1 MTDDATV
8 EAAPQDTCP
17 FCAIVRGE
25 SPARLVLDTNEVLV
39 FFPREPA
46 VVGHVLVVPKRHIAN
61 VWDLDSATGALL
73 TDATLRVAHGLHAAL
88 RPDGL
93 NVIQSNGEAATQ
105 TVQHLH
111 IHLVPRWYDDPIGDF
126 WPAVSPWTEAEL
138 DRAQQRITEK
148 L

>member
-1 MTDDATV
+1 MTHDATL
-8 EAAPQDTCP
+8 EGGCP

-25 SPARLVLDTNEVLV
+25 SPARLVLDTPEVLA
-39 FFPREPA
+39 FFPLEPA
-46 VVGHVLVVPKRHIAN
+46 VIGHVLVAPKRHIGN
-61 VWDLDSATGALL
+61 VWDLDAETGALL
-73 TDATLRVAHGLHAAL
+73 TEATLRIAHGLRAAL

-105 TVQHLH
+105 TIQHLH

-126 WPAVSPWTEAEL
+126 WPTESPWTEAEL
-138 DRAQQRITEK
+138 DRAQQQITEK